1 MENLWIFLI
10 MNHIL
15 ILSEFYFLNSNSLNL
30 YYTDKVKDSFYE
42 YFMSIDLSDTTIKQ
56 LPLSKGAPKWR
67 IINKEENPKCETFQE
82 GIIFTTLKI
91 ETLS

>member
-1 MENLWIFLI
+1 

-15 ILSEFYFLNSNSLNL
+15 ILSEFDFLNSNSLNL

-42 YFMSIDLSDTTIKQ
+42 YFMSIDLSDATIKQ